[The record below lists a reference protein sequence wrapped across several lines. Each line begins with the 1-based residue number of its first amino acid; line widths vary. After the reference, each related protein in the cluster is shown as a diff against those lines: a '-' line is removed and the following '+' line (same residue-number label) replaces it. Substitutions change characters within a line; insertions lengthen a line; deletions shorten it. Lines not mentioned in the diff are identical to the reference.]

1 MIMSYDQM
9 ETFSKFLAE
18 QNINPMDIEGIA
30 DALVKNHFDI
40 LDQKGLSHDDIVRTI
55 SENNFNFDELDA
67 LKEIDQQS
75 SLRSSQEQITSDDT
89 KDKSSVSKLELA
101 HHEAQ
106 KDKQQDV
113 LIGENP
119 NSAPKAKTKGKTKV
133 KAKPKADPQ
142 VQPQALLI
150 SWPWGAQ
157 LPC

>member
-1 MIMSYDQM
+1 MI
-9 ETFSKFLAE
+9 FW
-18 QNINPMDIEGIA
+18 IR
-30 DALVKNHFDI
+30 
-40 LDQKGLSHDDIVRTI
+40 KGLSHDDIVRTI

-106 KDKQQDV
+106 KDKEQDV

-142 VQPQALLI
+142 V
-150 SWPWGAQ
+150 
-157 LPC
+157 